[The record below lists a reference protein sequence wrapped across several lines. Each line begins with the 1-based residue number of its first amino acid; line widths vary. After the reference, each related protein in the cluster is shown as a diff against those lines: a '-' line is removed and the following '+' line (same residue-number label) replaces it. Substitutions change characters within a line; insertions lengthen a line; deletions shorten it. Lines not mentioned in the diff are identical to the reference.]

1 MADPRLAVSFAEI
14 GALYASFKSDGV
26 SIVYNATVD
35 NGADSDTIGHA
46 VNLSA
51 ADTVQLAA
59 DGEAVLGKLIKVEA
73 DGICTVQIR
82 GAMTLPGG
90 NGASLTL
97 GKKIVGALDGSSKKG
112 HIREVATATAAELGL
127 ARGFIV
133 DAGTTTAVE
142 LFLL

>member
-14 GALYASFKSDGV
+14 DAVYASFKADGAT
-26 SIVYNATVD
+26 IVYDATKEG
-35 NGADSDTIGHA
+35 GANSDTIGHA

-59 DGEAVLGKLIKVEA
+59 DGEAVLGKLIQVEA

-82 GAMTLPGG
+82 GAMALPGG

-97 GKKIVGALDGSSKKG
+97 GKKIVGALDASAKKG
-112 HIREVATATAAELGL
+112 HIREVATATAAELGVAQGWIL
-127 ARGFIV
+127 

-142 LFLL
+142 LFL